1 MRDQVPAESDET
13 ILTEAPEAL
22 FERNADSQRATL
34 QQRRLAWRLAR
45 ARGWFLRRGFFA
57 TRFLFVPPHLHLA
70 DPSVAGDFLSGQ
82 IVLSG
87 RTLLTGGRSPFD
99 LPAPCKAFSVA
110 LHGFEWLRHF
120 DASGDSEVRQGAR
133 HIVHRWMARR
143 EQNTWP
149 VAEDP
154 RAVMRRLVA
163 WITHSALITE
173 QADFN
178 EYRNLLGHLQRD
190 AAMAKVI
197 ASHEGVGMLA
207 LEGAIALMF
216 HALALDRPTSAL
228 RQAEDLFERNLDRS
242 VAKDGGPLDRNPATA
257 VRLAANLIPL
267 LALYRAH
274 QSSPPERLGAH
285 LLRLIGFIRMMQQ
298 PDGGLALFNSGGI
311 ALRDSV
317 SQVTRFGSGRVMRLD
332 SATESGFERL
342 EDEHGIVIADTGCR
356 PPPGFDGEATASA
369 LAFEFSTKA
378 DRLIVN
384 CGVPA
389 WAEGAL
395 ARSFRVAAAHS
406 TILIDDHGLLSLTPQ
421 TSALEGRNYGLTSAG
436 EPGPVERV
444 VTPGMQ
450 YLVLRHDGLAESKG
464 YKVERHLTLLG
475 SGAGLQGMDR
485 ILQTDGIGQNRRI
498 TLAFH
503 LHPRVLPDPW
513 SRPDAVLLRLPHQPP
528 GRDLWL
534 FEAPGLPLRLEESCC
549 FDQEALNPRT
559 EAIILDVPIAGSLD
573 IHWRL
578 VPFRS

>member
-13 ILTEAPEAL
+13 ILTEEPEAL
-22 FERNADSQRATL
+22 FERSAGFQRASL
-34 QQRRLAWRLAR
+34 QHRRFVWRLAR
-45 ARGWFLRRGFFA
+45 ARSWLIRRGYVA

-70 DPSVAGDFLSGQ
+70 DPSIAGDFLSGQ
-82 IVLSG
+82 IVLGG
-87 RTLLTGGRSPFD
+87 RILLTGGRSPFE

-120 DASGDSEVRQGAR
+120 DASGDPEIRQGAR
-133 HIVHRWMARR
+133 HIVQRWMAKR
-143 EQNTWP
+143 EQNLWP

-154 RAVMRRLVA
+154 RAVVRRLIA

-178 EYRNLLGHLQRD
+178 EYRTLLSHLQRD

-197 ASHEGVGMLA
+197 AGHAGIGMLA
-207 LEGAIALMF
+207 LDGAIALMF
-216 HALALDRPTSAL
+216 HALALDRPSSAL
-228 RQAEDLFERNLDRS
+228 RQAEELFERNLDQC
-242 VAKDGGPLDRNPATA
+242 VAKDGGPRDRNPATA

-267 LALYRAH
+267 LALYRAR
-274 QSSPPERLGAH
+274 QSSPPERLGPH

-298 PDGGLALFNSGGI
+298 PDGGLSLFNSGGL
-311 ALRDSV
+311 ALRDAV

-342 EDEHGIVIADTGCR
+342 EDEHGIVIADTGRR
-356 PPPGFDGEATASA
+356 PAPGFDEEATASA

-395 ARSFRVAAAHS
+395 ARSFRVGAAHS
-406 TILIDDHGLLSLTPQ
+406 TILIDDHSLVSLAPQ
-421 TSALEGRNYGLTSAG
+421 TSILESRSYGLTSNG

-464 YKVERHLTLLG
+464 YRVERHLTLLG
-475 SGAGLQGMDR
+475 NGGGLQGLDR
-485 ILQTDGIGQNRRI
+485 ILQTDGLGQNRRI

-503 LHPRVLPDPW
+503 LHPRVFPDQL
-513 SRPDAVLLRLPHQPP
+513 SRPDAVLLRLPHQQA

-534 FEAPGLPLRLEESCC
+534 FEAPGLPLRIEESRC
-549 FDQEALNPRT
+549 FDQEAINPRT
-559 EAIILDVPIAGSLD
+559 EAIVLDVPIAGSLD

-578 VPFRS
+578 VPYRS